1 MSQHAAI
8 AAFTPEAIAEAD
20 GHLVHYAA
28 NRQTLLTGLNQL
40 GLTRLAPADGA
51 FYIYADLSDFTADSL
66 KFCERLLAE
75 TGLAIAP
82 GVDFDTVK
90 GGSFARMS
98 FAGPASDIDEALS
111 RLGPWLSR

>member
-1 MSQHAAI
+1 
-8 AAFTPEAIAEAD
+8 
-20 GHLVHYAA
+20 
-28 NRQTLLTGLNQL
+28 
-40 GLTRLAPADGA
+40 
-51 FYIYADLSDFTADSL
+51 
-66 KFCERLLAE
+66 
-75 TGLAIAP
+75 LAIAP